1 MENQASMVKQETKKK
16 KPPWKHKQLLACGQG
31 ACSAQGVEGLEG

>member
-1 MENQASMVKQETKKK
+1 MVKQETKKKK